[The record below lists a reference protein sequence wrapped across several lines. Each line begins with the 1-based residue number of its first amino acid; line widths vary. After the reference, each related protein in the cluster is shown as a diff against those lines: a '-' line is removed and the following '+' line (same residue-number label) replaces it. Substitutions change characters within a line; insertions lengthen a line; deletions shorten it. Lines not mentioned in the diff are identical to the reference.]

1 MKQDDDK
8 TYGPYPLPPV
18 WVFSDPWYKRLK
30 PGERMLLAELMD
42 QQPWIYDRLM
52 RRAKSTE
59 EQKFL
64 FNLAFHHSYHK
75 AGRIFVT
82 GTLII
87 GSLAAFE
94 GILLAAPEVA
104 SAAVAAYGKA
114 SAAYLYLNEVLLYT
128 YLRACDY
135 ATYTVI
141 PNTVSAL
148 RITQKI
154 LLDNNATMRTLCQ
167 SVMINVG
174 AQIAGHG
181 LREYQQTKDWK
192 QSLDYGI
199 RSVNYMDAGVA
210 GVGKCSAE
218 TLYTGISETIR
229 TGDAFQGVIA
239 GATAGV
245 SSKTKLP
252 VKSDKKAAMDAIA
265 VGTYAS
271 TFNKWL
277 LKPATTTMI
286 SMHKAAKLNSDIL
299 TPFTWQ
305 GVCYFAASSE
315 QDSTSYL
322 FPPYHPKSK

>member
-104 SAAVAAYGKA
+104 SAVVAAYGKA

-167 SVMINVG
+167 NVMINVS

-192 QSLDYGI
+192 QSLDYGV
-199 RSVNYMDAGVA
+199 RSVDPIDG
-210 GVGKCSAE
+210 GLSIIKPGP
-218 TLYTGISETIR
+218 
-229 TGDAFQGVIA
+229 QGVITGMKEWWQTGDLAQA
-239 GATAGV
+239 GTSGFATYVG
-245 SSKTKLP
+245 SKAKLP
-252 VKSDKKAAMDAIA
+252 VKSNKKAAMDAIA

-305 GVCYFAASSE
+305 GVCYFATSTE

>member
-94 GILLAAPEVA
+94 
-104 SAAVAAYGKA
+104 KA

-167 SVMINVG
+167 NVMINVG

-192 QSLDYGI
+192 QSLDYGVKNI
-199 RSVNYMDAGVA
+199 DEWDAILS
-210 GVGKCSAE
+210 GVGKWPAE

-229 TGDAFQGVIA
+229 TGDAFQGIIA

-286 SMHKAAKLNSDIL
+286 SMHRAAKLNSDIL

-305 GVCYFAASSE
+305 GVCYFATSAE
-315 QDSTSYL
+315 QDPTSYL
-322 FPPYHPKSK
+322 FPPYHPKSR